1 MSYFVLINKNF
12 ILFDSQINDRQT
24 IDVEELENF
33 TKAGFLYSKFLCATR
48 EKEAIAKEAI
58 AKEAIIREIT
68 KRLQDTMTTMD
79 AIFSEH
85 MNMMTALYTASK
97 PTSKSRKPTGLDIQY
112 E

>member
-24 IDVEELENF
+24 IEVEESENF
-33 TKAGFLYSKFLCATR
+33 TKAGFLYSKFLCATK
-48 EKEAIAKEAI
+48 EKETI

-68 KRLQDTMTTMD
+68 KRLQDIMTTMD

-97 PTSKSRKPTGLDIQY
+97 PTSKSRRPTGLDIQY